1 MAQWV
6 LKGSI
11 RGPAGEI
18 PDVSS
23 FLALNEAGNLIQN
36 GVEVRNFSV
45 VKDGYNGL
53 SVTTGGS
60 NGANQ
65 MLLQTFSGDQYGQF
79 HIDTAPNAVNFYM
92 ATQGATI
99 GLFCDAT
106 GSSVGTAENPAH
118 KVFVND
124 ISDTASADGKLA
136 VNLSTMKTY
145 VTNAGNTKSNASFYY
160 GDVCMYINR
169 ISSSASYLY
178 PKLNTFSVN
187 GITAGYEGQL
197 IENNYVPYLQ
207 FSKPGVYLVTTN
219 LGEYSGYDWDKVLTV
234 KTPNSNT
241 FTLPTGPFTFRI
253 AVTETNNKLR
263 FISNKRLSGT
273 YNDGTILVSSPLTIE
288 PIDTPQITE
297 NEDVFDNMSTYLYGT
312 MKVVGYNYIRYGSF
326 TTISHNGITENT
338 TTDGHV
344 YNATHTFTFSK
355 TGVYSV
361 VIDNPITAMLNERYN
376 VIFNADSFR
385 PVVGKN
391 EFRITVTSVS
401 QKMTISY
408 YGSKNSYDED
418 TVGLTATVSIE
429 KIA

>member
-79 HIDTAPNAVNFYM
+79 RIDTAPNAVNFYM

-106 GSSVGTAENPAH
+106 GSSVGTSENPAH

-136 VNLSTMKTY
+136 VNLNTMKTY
-145 VTNAGNTKSNASFYY
+145 VANNG
-160 GDVCMYINR
+160 G
-169 ISSSASYLY
+169 SSDICVVSDEAFKAYM
-178 PKLNTFSVN
+178 
-187 GITAGYEGQL
+187 GI
-197 IENNYVPYLQ
+197 
-207 FSKPGVYLVTTN
+207 
-219 LGEYSGYDWDKVLTV
+219 
-234 KTPNSNT
+234 
-241 FTLPTGPFTFRI
+241 
-253 AVTETNNKLR
+253 
-263 FISNKRLSGT
+263 
-273 YNDGTILVSSPLTIE
+273 
-288 PIDTPQITE
+288 
-297 NEDVFDNMSTYLYGT
+297 
-312 MKVVGYNYIRYGSF
+312 
-326 TTISHNGITENT
+326 
-338 TTDGHV
+338 
-344 YNATHTFTFSK
+344 
-355 TGVYSV
+355 
-361 VIDNPITAMLNERYN
+361 
-376 VIFNADSFR
+376 
-385 PVVGKN
+385 
-391 EFRITVTSVS
+391 
-401 QKMTISY
+401 
-408 YGSKNSYDED
+408 
-418 TVGLTATVSIE
+418 
-429 KIA
+429 